1 MGALLE
7 FRCESC
13 SYEAMVS
20 GRDDVGFVARTTT
33 VLCEDCEELYDVVT
47 SRSTMGT
54 EKGGDRSE
62 IEPECPKS
70 SRHTVERWEH
80 PGACPKCGNE
90 MTIGDKITMWD

>member
-1 MGALLE
+1 MRAVKGAGVGPIGRGLPVGALLE

-33 VLCEDCEELYDVVT
+33 VLCEDCEELYDVVM

-70 SRHTVERWEH
+70 LRQ
-80 PGACPKCGNE
+80 
-90 MTIGDKITMWD
+90 